1 MGVLREISIIEMKSK
16 CFWTFKN
23 IILCFL
29 LVPLV
34 LEGKLETYL
43 GIRQKIDGEIGEK
56 RLRSDWKKWS
66 FVAFVIVFANNPERL
81 LTCLPFL
88 PC

>member
-1 MGVLREISIIEMKSK
+1 MGVLREISIIELKSK

-34 LEGKLETYL
+34 LEGKSETYYVYVVGEL
-43 GIRQKIDGEIGEK
+43 GITK
-56 RLRSDWKKWS
+56 
-66 FVAFVIVFANNPERL
+66 
-81 LTCLPFL
+81 
-88 PC
+88 